1 MLKRF
6 AFSVL
11 SAAMVL
17 SLGTG
22 AAFASQGD
30 RVSTAKA
37 PLAGS
42 IQQQTANL
50 YVSWGTKS
58 GAKYYKLSIRNTD
71 TNQILDTDAYYD
83 GFKVFTDYRSVPKVP
98 TGPYRVWVGAF
109 DYNDNLIGQDIKE
122 PVRVSYGGSNN
133 IWLNPQYR

>member
-6 AFSVL
+6 TFSVL

-37 PLAGS
+37 PTAAS
-42 IQQQTANL
+42 VQQQSYNVYISWTQHPVATH
-50 YVSWGTKS
+50 YQVSM
-58 GAKYYKLSIRNTD
+58 REVNTD
-71 TNQILDTDAYYD
+71 NHIIPEYVFGRGLDYYSLKDAPA
-83 GFKVFTDYRSVPKVP
+83 GQ
-98 TGPYRVWVGAF
+98 YRVWVGAY
-109 DYNDNLIGQDIKE
+109 DGHPK
-122 PVRVSYGGSNN
+122 YGGRLLGMQERYIYVNGHTSVH
-133 IWLNPQYR
+133 LDPSRL

>member
-6 AFSVL
+6 AFSIL

-37 PLAGS
+37 PLAGN
-42 IQQQTANL
+42 IQPQSANL
-50 YVSWGTKS
+50 YVSWQQKS
-58 GAKYYKLSIRNTD
+58 GAHHYQLTIRNTS
-71 TNQILDTDAYYD
+71 TNNILYVRGERIEHKWVYGD
-83 GFKVFTDYRSVPKVP
+83 SISLPEVPS
-98 TGPYRVWVGAF
+98 GPYRVWLGAY
-109 DYNDNLIGQDIKE
+109 DNYGNLIGQDTQY
-122 PVRVSYGGSNN
+122 VTVNYNGGNV
-133 IWLNPQYR
+133 WLNPQNP

>member
-42 IQQQTANL
+42 IQPQSGNL
-50 YVSWGTKS
+50 YVSWGIKS
-58 GAKYYKLSIRNTD
+58 GANYYELSIRNTV
-71 TNQILDTDAYYD
+71 TNQILKIDNISYEN
-83 GFKVFTDYRSVPKVP
+83 FKLTGDSRSIPGVPSG
-98 TGPYRVWVGAF
+98 TYRVWVGAF
-109 DYNDNLIGQDIKE
+109 KSGNLIGQDTQY
-122 PVRVSYGGSNN
+122 VNVNYNGGNV
-133 IWLNPQYR
+133 WLNPQNP